1 MKHFYLILL
10 LVTSLAAAQQFELTP
25 RGFEPVEIE
34 RPNRPNEKL
43 IERTKA
49 WADFYLKQQYD
60 IYNVTTNSLD
70 IDVYKE
76 NGFFYHNLGELFSHR
91 IKYTIKIEFADQ
103 TCRLQFSVRE
113 IYAKKTLLKMTPQD
127 FFAPDGQIKED
138 MDEAKSSLE
147 KTANNALTSYIKFIQ
162 G

>member
-1 MKHFYLILL
+1 MKHLYMLFLL
-10 LVTSLAAAQQFELTP
+10 TASLATAQGFELTP
-25 RGFEPVEIE
+25 RGFEPVEIQ

-43 IERTKA
+43 IDLTKA
-49 WADFYLKQQYD
+49 WADYYFKQQYD
-60 IYNVTTNSLD
+60 IYNVTANGLD

-91 IKYTIKIEFADQ
+91 IKYTLKIEFLEAS
-103 TCRLQFSVRE
+103 CRLRFTVRE

-127 FFAPDGQIKED
+127 FFGPDGQLKDD

-147 KTANNALTSYIKFIQ
+147 KTANNALTSYMKFIQ